1 MSTDFEVHPIG
12 TITELREVR
21 RLLKELIAL
30 DSAYGDSMPYA
41 VRQKIGEITRFYQD
55 HTDRHLL

>member
-1 MSTDFEVHPIG
+1 MKTDFEVNPIG

-21 RLLKELIAL
+21 RLLQELIAL

-41 VRQKIGEITRFYQD
+41 VRQKIGEINRFHQEHAKKYP
-55 HTDRHLL
+55 L